1 MTLRII
7 KEQAKVILDDNQTNF
22 IRKGWGDAVI
32 DGVDVYSILYHS
44 DGYLIKGYLAKPNK
58 INERLPLIVW
68 NRGGDEKDG
77 RLDDFLAYGI
87 LGEIASWGYIVISS
101 QYRNTD
107 EFGGAELND
116 VVNVLK
122 AGMEIE
128 EYDGENTGVEGWSRG
143 GMITYLLL
151 TRVKFLKCAISV
163 AGLANLRRN
172 FELNAKLK
180 NKFYAKFSKY
190 SPDMIAREMDLR
202 SAVNFYGSM
211 NVTTPLLMIHGTGD
225 DKVTYKDSADL
236 YRLLKPVYQSDI
248 EIKLMENGDHYLR
261 SHRKEVSTMRRN
273 WFDKYLKLNN

>member
-44 DGYLIKGYLAKPNK
+44 DGYLIEGYLAKPNK

-77 RLDDFLAYGI
+77 RLDDFLASGI

-236 YRLLKPVYQSDI
+236 YRLLKPIYQADI
-248 EIKLMENGDHYLR
+248 DVKLFENGDHYLR
-261 SHRKEVSTMRRN
+261 TYRKEVSEMRRN

>member
-1 MTLRII
+1 MS
-7 KEQAKVILDDNQTNF
+7 LDGSQVGF
-22 IRKGWGDAVI
+22 IRKGWGDVVA
-32 DGVDVYSILYHS
+32 DGVDMKAILYHS
-44 DGYLIKGYLAKPNK
+44 DGYLIDGYLAKPKK

-87 LGEIASWGYIVISS
+87 LGEIASWGYIVIAS
-101 QYRNTD
+101 QYRKAD
-107 EFGGAELND
+107 EFGGAEVND

-122 AGMEIE
+122 AGMELE
-128 EYDGENTGVEGWSRG
+128 EFDGENAGVEGWSRG

-180 NKFYAKFSKY
+180 NKFYSKFSKY
-190 SPDMIAREMDLR
+190 SPDMIAREMDSR
-202 SAVNFYGSM
+202 SAVNFYESM

-225 DKVTYKDSADL
+225 DKVTHKDSADL
-236 YRLLKPVYQSDI
+236 YRLLKPVYQADI
-248 EIKLMENGDHYLR
+248 EIKLLENGDHFLR
-261 SHRKEVSTMRRN
+261 SHRKEVSALRRN
-273 WFDKYLKLNN
+273 WFGKYLKLNN

>member
-1 MTLRII
+1 MKLRII
-7 KEQAKVILDDNQTNF
+7 KEQSKVILDDNQTRF
-22 IRKGWGDAVI
+22 IRKGWGDAVV
-32 DGVDVYSILYHS
+32 DGVDINAILYHS
-44 DGYLIKGYLAKPNK
+44 DGYLIDGYLAKPKK

-101 QYRNTD
+101 QYRQKD
-107 EFGGAELND
+107 EFGGAEVND

-122 AGMEIE
+122 AGMELE
-128 EYDGENTGVEGWSRG
+128 EFDGENTGVEGWSRG

-172 FELNAKLK
+172 FELNVKLK
-180 NKFYAKFSKY
+180 DKFFSKFSKY
-190 SPDMIAREMDLR
+190 SPDMIAREMDSR

-236 YRLLKPVYQSDI
+236 YRLLKPIYQADI
-248 EIKLMENGDHYLR
+248 EVKLFENGDHYLR
-261 SHRKEVSTMRRN
+261 TYRKEVSEMRRN
-273 WFDKYLKLNN
+273 WFDKFLKLNN